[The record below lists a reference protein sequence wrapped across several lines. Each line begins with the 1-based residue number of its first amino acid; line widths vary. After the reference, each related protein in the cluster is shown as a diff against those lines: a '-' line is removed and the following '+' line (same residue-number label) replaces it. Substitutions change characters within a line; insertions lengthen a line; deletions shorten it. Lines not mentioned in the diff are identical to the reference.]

1 MRRTVP
7 APRPPRSGFS
17 KWLLTSFVAALLL
30 ACNPAPE
37 AAPAAIERTFE
48 DNSALVTLRLENNR
62 INMAQ
67 SLQVRVEIIVDEHEQ
82 VEFPES
88 IGASEDFRVAGSETS
103 EPHLLEDGRIAI
115 ERRYELEP
123 YSPGEWTIPPFRVEH
138 FDPRQTNTEPQSIE
152 TEPIDVQVDTVLT
165 VDPQQADIEDIRDPL
180 TAPLPWEW
188 IVGGALFALLLALL
202 AWKLYRRKKPEV
214 VAEEPPPPAYEIA
227 LERLDVLLK
236 SDMLDS
242 GRMKE
247 FYLELTQL
255 LRVYIEGQFYMRAP
269 ERTTEEFLEE
279 LRQSLA
285 FNPEQRELLRQI
297 LQHGD
302 MVKFAELKPSKQEAL
317 GAADLC
323 RRFIEETRPRPT
335 PDHEDQADEARTMS
349 TGGDGNAAV

>member
-1 MRRTVP
+1 MFVPPALQSSVGPDIPVRRT
-7 APRPPRSGFS
+7 
-17 KWLLTSFVAALLL
+17 LLAAVIATLLL

-37 AAPAAIERTFE
+37 AAPPAIERTFE
-48 DNSALVTLRLENNR
+48 DGSALVTLRLEKNR

-82 VEFPES
+82 VEFPEK
-88 IGASEDFRVAGSETS
+88 IGSSEDFRVAGSETS
-103 EPHLLEDGRIAI
+103 EPRLLEDGRIAI
-115 ERRYELEP
+115 ERSYELEP
-123 YSPGEWTIPPFRVEH
+123 YAPGEWTIPPFRVEH
-138 FDPRQTNTEPQSIE
+138 FDPRRPDAEPQSIE
-152 TEPIDVQVDTVLT
+152 TEAIDVQVDTVLT

-188 IVGGALFALLLALL
+188 ILGGVLFALLLALL
-202 AWKLYRRKKPEV
+202 AWRFYRRKKPEV
-214 VAEEPPPPAYEIA
+214 VEEEPPTPPYEVA
-227 LERLDVLLK
+227 LERLDALLK
-236 SDMLDS
+236 SDMLDG

-247 FYLELTQL
+247 FYLELTAL
-255 LRVYIEGQFYMRAP
+255 LRVYIEGQFSMRAP

-285 FNPEQRELLRQI
+285 FNPEQRELLRRI

-335 PDHEDQADEARTMS
+335 PAQQTEPPTMS